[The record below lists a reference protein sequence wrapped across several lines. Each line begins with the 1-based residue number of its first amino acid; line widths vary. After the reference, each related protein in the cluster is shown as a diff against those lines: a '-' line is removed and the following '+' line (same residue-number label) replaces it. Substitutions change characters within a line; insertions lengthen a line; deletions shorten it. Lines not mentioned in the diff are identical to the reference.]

1 MRQKTGWLEKHVSG
15 VVQSIVEVHYHR
27 IKIKKTPRKKLL
39 GKGSPALP
47 DDNLY
52 FVIDKKVSYGELYLT
67 GDSVF
72 TAKEVIELH
81 LFISAH
87 KTKMRVLARIIRTET
102 FFELKR
108 LMFRA
113 EIQFAAVNKEDF
125 LRVQAL
131 EKARLNE
138 KARFKPNPPTLPSG
152 QKMTLTF
159 KRKQ

>member
-1 MRQKTGWLEKHVSG
+1 MRQKTGWLEKHFRG

-27 IKIKKTPRKKLL
+27 IKLKKTPRKKLFN
-39 GKGSPALP
+39 KAPALP

-52 FVIDKKVSYGELYLT
+52 FVIDKKVSYGELFLT

-72 TAKEVIELH
+72 TAKEIIELH
-81 LFISAH
+81 LFVARH
-87 KTKMRVLARIIRTET
+87 KTRMRVLARVIRTET

-108 LMFRA
+108 PMFRA

-125 LRVQAL
+125 VKIQAM
-131 EKARLNE
+131 EKQRQNE
-138 KARFKPNPPTLPSG
+138 ETRYKPNPPTLPSG
-152 QKMTLTF
+152 NKMTLTF